1 MEHVV
6 KHVVNIYML
15 LLYMTTCMLWMTT
28 RRSSE
33 NEQNLLGRITNFTIQ
48 VQKISKV
55 VSCYNTAAVS
65 SRQL

>member
-6 KHVVNIYML
+6 KHVVNIHVIVIHDNMHV
-15 LLYMTTCMLWMTT
+15 MDDNKTH
-28 RRSSE
+28 E
-33 NEQNLLGRITNFTIQ
+33 NEQNLLRRITNFTIQ